1 VIYQSL
7 IVCYHLQSLFR
18 IYVKSNVHPGAS
30 MLVIEVIFFLCR
42 QINDDAYVSFDGE
55 RGQIREVLSF

>member
-1 VIYQSL
+1 M
-7 IVCYHLQSLFR
+7 
-18 IYVKSNVHPGAS
+18 YVKSNVHPGAS
-30 MLVIEVIFFLCR
+30 MLVIEVIFFLYR